1 MQSRSSRPFWVFFT
15 LLVVA
20 HFMLHIGLG
29 LGASAPDLLTVAVL
43 VAARRLPGF
52 WAASLGL
59 LLGLLN
65 DSFSIGSFGADAVAL
80 TIVGYLGAW
89 SRDLF
94 EGDSLLFVGVYFF
107 LGKWLHDL
115 LFWAFA
121 RETVRSGFF
130 EQFLLRSPV
139 AALYAAAAGMV
150 ALLIYRA
157 TTGDK

>member
-1 MQSRSSRPFWVFFT
+1 MAMRSSRPFWVFFT
-15 LLVVA
+15 LLVLL
-20 HFMLHIGLG
+20 HFLLHIGLG

-43 VAARRLPGF
+43 LGARRLRGF
-52 WAASLGL
+52 WAATLGL

-80 TIVGYLGAW
+80 TVVGYLGAW

-94 EGDSLLFVGVYFF
+94 EGDSLLFVGGYLFI
-107 LGKWLHDL
+107 GKWLHDL
-115 LFWAFA
+115 IYWGFA
-121 RETVRSGFF
+121 RDTARSGFF
-130 EQFLLRSPV
+130 EQFLLRSPM

-150 ALLIYRA
+150 ALMIYRA